1 MVGSSHGQFSPDA
14 RRSKGIAA
22 YARQFVVPEEDVP
35 EVLAGMIGPT
45 LSEEALQAA
54 GGAAWWHPAL
64 SARDRSVAVISA
76 LVSQGGVEARLRSHV
91 RLALREG
98 LTEDALVALIALL
111 AVYVG
116 FPRASVAIEL
126 IREECAATAE
136 TASTNVVT

>member
-1 MVGSSHGQFSPDA
+1 MDGQFSGVS
-14 RRSKGIAA
+14 RRNRGISAF
-22 YARQFVVPEEDVP
+22 ARQFAVPEEEVSV
-35 EVLAGMIGPT
+35 VLAGIVGPT

-136 TASTNVVT
+136 SASRNVVP